1 MKVINLNNMN
11 EFFAHSEG
19 EKCNNDISEQIA
31 FEKKIAML
39 IKKANQV
46 EKQLIEVKYYL
57 EQYLINKKSCV
68 KIILQNLI

>member
-1 MKVINLNNMN
+1 MN
-11 EFFAHSEG
+11 KFLAQLEG

-57 EQYLINKKSCV
+57 EQFDDYSAEIKSRFLL
-68 KIILQNLI
+68 KASKELNDSFA